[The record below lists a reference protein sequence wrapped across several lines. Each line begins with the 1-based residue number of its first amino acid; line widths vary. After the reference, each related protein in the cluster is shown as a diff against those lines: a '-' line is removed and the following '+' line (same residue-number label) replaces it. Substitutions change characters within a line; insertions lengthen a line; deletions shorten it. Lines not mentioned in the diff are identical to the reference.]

1 MFRAAT
7 GPNGDIL
14 VNEERLRALMAGGD
28 LRAGIETL
36 LGASWDDELE
46 PFRMACDTG
55 VRWLTRVG

>member
-1 MFRAAT
+1 MV
-7 GPNGDIL
+7 D
-14 VNEERLRALMAGGD
+14 GD

-36 LGASWDDELE
+36 LGAPWDDELE